1 MLRQVFFALAILSVA
16 FATYGV
22 DMSQDECGS
31 VGESD
36 WSCIAQNGI
45 NFAII
50 QAWDG
55 GLGEGS
61 NVARKLNVFLI
72 PKNYRMRFTSLECWL
87 SSC

>member
-1 MLRQVFFALAILSVA
+1 MRNVIIALALFSVA
-16 FATYGV
+16 FAASGV

-45 NFAII
+45 DFAIV

-55 GLGEGS
+55 GYQES
-61 NVARKLNVFLI
+61 SYIARTAFVSPLNEFH
-72 PKNYRMRFTSLECWL
+72 RMRFASMECRI